1 MVRVFQEPAARI
13 DNLGEEVR
21 VLWIEIL
28 QPRCAGSINNSLQ
41 IPARGVG
48 VIDMRTV
55 GEILPGNLAAIVVSE
70 ADRLPE
76 AVYGA
81 VDVAL
86 GVVAV
91 FVGRSIHLRRCRQ
104 IALGIMVE
112 LSFAAECILQAH

>member
-1 MVRVFQEPAARI
+1 MGAVVVIYPRQVVPLHNA
-13 DNLGEEVR
+13 
-21 VLWIEIL
+21 IL
-28 QPRCAGSINNSLQ
+28 RLHGF
-41 IPARGVG
+41 RGVG